1 MDRREFLKLGAL
13 ADRRSFWHGAFTSVN
28 TATLQKVWNSPVAV
42 AAGAPQSEP
51 GAQGLLARVWPDC
64 VHFEKRDFTSG
75 KRLDPHWE
83 VKL

>member
-1 MDRREFLKLGAL
+1 MDRREFLKL
-13 ADRRSFWHGAFTSVN
+13 
-28 TATLQKVWNSPVAV
+28 
-42 AAGAPQSEP
+42 